1 MKNVILVILICS
13 LLANNAFAAVVSG
26 KNNKE
31 YSREQSNQFITKD
44 EVNKWSKEMQF
55 WFDNGAR
62 IELLL
67 KVASYSEV
75 HGYISENWDRQS
87 VIDEYERLRH
97 RATDSNLAN

>member
-13 LLANNAFAAVVSG
+13 LLANNDFAAVVSG

-44 EVNKWSKEMQF
+44 EVNKWAKEMQF

-75 HGYISENWDRQS
+75 HGYISVAWNRQS

-97 RATDSNLAN
+97 RATNSNLFD

>member
-75 HGYISENWDRQS
+75 HGYISDAWNRQS
-87 VIDEYERLRH
+87 VIDEYERLRN
-97 RATDSNLAN
+97 RATNSNLFD

>member
-1 MKNVILVILICS
+1 MKKVLSAFLICS

-44 EVNKWSKEMQF
+44 EVNKWAKEMQF

-75 HGYISENWDRQS
+75 HGYISDAWNRQS

-97 RATDSNLAN
+97 RATNSNLFD

>member
-13 LLANNAFAAVVSG
+13 LLANDAFAAVVSG

-75 HGYISENWDRQS
+75 HGYISDAWNRQS

-97 RATDSNLAN
+97 RATNSNLFD

>member
-13 LLANNAFAAVVSG
+13 LWINNVFAAAVSG

-31 YSREQSNQFITKD
+31 YSKEQLSQFTTKD
-44 EVNKWSKEMQF
+44 EVNEWAKEMQF

-62 IELLL
+62 IELML

-75 HGYISENWDRQS
+75 HGFISENWDRQS